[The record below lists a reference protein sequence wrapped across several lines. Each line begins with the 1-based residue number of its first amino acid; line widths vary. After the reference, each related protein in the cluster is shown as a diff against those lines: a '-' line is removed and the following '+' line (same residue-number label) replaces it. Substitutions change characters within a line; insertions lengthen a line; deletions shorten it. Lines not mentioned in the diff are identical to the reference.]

1 MTFERNETKNHG
13 GKIIFE
19 SQNGI
24 LSSDLT
30 VQDRRDLQVP
40 DLPHLVRR
48 YQVRPPFIDAVTHTW
63 SFLEG
68 QDSRRR

>member
-13 GKIIFE
+13 GKIMVETAFF
-19 SQNGI
+19 
-24 LSSDLT
+24 
-30 VQDRRDLQVP
+30 
-40 DLPHLVRR
+40 
-48 YQVRPPFIDAVTHTW
+48 PPFIDAVTHTW